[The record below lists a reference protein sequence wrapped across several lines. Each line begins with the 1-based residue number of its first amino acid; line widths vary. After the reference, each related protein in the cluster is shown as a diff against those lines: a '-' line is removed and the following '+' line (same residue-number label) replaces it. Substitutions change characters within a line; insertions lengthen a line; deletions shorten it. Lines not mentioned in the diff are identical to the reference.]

1 MSKPTYEEL
10 ELENKRLRSRL
21 SFGEDEQ
28 FTEEVRKNLPSASR
42 LEGYLRKG
50 KYSVRPSEMWDLIY
64 CTEASTR
71 ELASL
76 GRSLQALGWAR
87 SARLGNVVFT
97 IPVDEYGQ

>member
-10 ELENKRLRSRL
+10 ESEVKRLRSKL
-21 SFGEDEQ
+21 SFGEDEL
-28 FTEEVRKNLPSASR
+28 FTEEVRKNMPPASR
-42 LEGYLRKG
+42 LESYLRKG
-50 KYSVRPSEMWDLIY
+50 KYSVRPAEMWGILFG
-64 CTEASTR
+64 TEASTR

-97 IPVDEYGQ
+97 ISVDEYGQ